1 MKKDDSSKLLSMKHI
16 TKMFPGVIALNNV
29 HFELHRGEV
38 HTLIGENGAGKS
50 TLIKILSGAY
60 RADQGEIFLDNQ
72 KIDIQTP
79 HHAQLLGISTIY
91 QEVTIVPD
99 MSVAEN
105 MFLGKEI
112 KKGGLI
118 SHRDQVLET
127 ERLLES
133 FDYSLDPRRHIKDLL
148 VAEKHMI
155 SIIKA
160 IRDNPK
166 ILILDEPTASL
177 TDREK
182 EILFQNIRRL
192 QEQGSGIIYISHR
205 MEELK
210 EIGDRVTVL
219 RNGEYVD
226 TLLLEEVKNIDDLLP
241 LMLGKEVGNK
251 YPKISA
257 EVGKAHL
264 RVREFTRKGSFYDVN
279 FDCKAGEILGIFGL
293 VGCGFEEVLRSI
305 FGADPYDSGY
315 VEVAANGDFVKLPK
329 SKPQAALDSKVTYL
343 PSDRKYEGL
352 VMPMSIKENIVIASY
367 RKLSSKMLGFI
378 KSREVDASAVKFK
391 ELLDIKAPSIKT
403 IVETLSGGNQQKV
416 ILAKS
421 LCRGGNVFLFSEPTS
436 GIDVGTKV
444 EIYQFMNQLTAQ
456 GAGVILVSYELP
468 EILGMSDRIL
478 VMYQG
483 RIMKEFTRKDATEDD
498 ILRFAFG
505 HGAEELSKPAS
516 ERSK

>member
-1 MKKDDSSKLLSMKHI
+1 MMKKDDSSELLSMKHI
-16 TKMFPGVIALNNV
+16 TKTFPGVIALDDV
-29 HFELHRGEV
+29 HFELRQGEV
-38 HTLIGENGAGKS
+38 HTLVGENGAGKS

-60 RADQGEIFLDNQ
+60 RADKGEIYLDKK
-72 KIDIQTP
+72 KIHIQTP
-79 HHAQLLGISTIY
+79 HHAQVLGISTIY

-99 MSVAEN
+99 MSIAEN

-112 KKGGLI
+112 KKKGLI
-118 SHRDQVLET
+118 SHRNQIRET
-127 ERLLES
+127 ERLLER

-160 IRDNPK
+160 ISDNPK

-182 EILFQNIRRL
+182 DILFQNIRRL
-192 QEQGSGIIYISHR
+192 QEKGSGIIYISHR
-205 MEELK
+205 LEELK
-210 EIGDRVTVL
+210 EIGDSVTVL
-219 RNGEYVD
+219 RNGKYVD
-226 TLLLEEVKNIDDLLP
+226 TLPLGDVQSIDDLLP
-241 LMLGKEVGNK
+241 LMLGKEVRDK
-251 YPKISA
+251 YPKVPA
-257 EVGKAHL
+257 EVGKPHL

-279 FDCKAGEILGIFGL
+279 FDCKEGEILGIFGL

-315 VEVAANGDFVKLPK
+315 VEVASNGGFVRLSKNKPK
-329 SKPQAALDSKVTYL
+329 AALDSMVTYL

-352 VMPMSIKENIVIASY
+352 VMPMTVKENIVISSY
-367 RKLSSKMLGFI
+367 RKLSSKVLGFI
-378 KSREVDASAVKFK
+378 KSREVDALAVKFK
-391 ELLDIKAPSIKT
+391 ERLDIKAPSVKT

-468 EILGMSDRIL
+468 EIMGMSDRIL

-483 RIMKEFTRKDATEDD
+483 RIMKEFERKDATEDD

-505 HGAEELSKPAS
+505 HGAEKSS
-516 ERSK
+516 NT